1 MPPSKDA
8 IARIKKLAAYNGARS
23 IDAPPKP
30 IGQSTESEIEVFVP
44 IPPQHSRGKPDLALD
59 TVGRRFFMT

>member
-1 MPPSKDA
+1 MPLSKEA
-8 IARIKKLAAYNGARS
+8 IARNKKLAKYSGARS

-44 IPPQHSRGKPDLALD
+44 IPPQDLRGKPDLALD